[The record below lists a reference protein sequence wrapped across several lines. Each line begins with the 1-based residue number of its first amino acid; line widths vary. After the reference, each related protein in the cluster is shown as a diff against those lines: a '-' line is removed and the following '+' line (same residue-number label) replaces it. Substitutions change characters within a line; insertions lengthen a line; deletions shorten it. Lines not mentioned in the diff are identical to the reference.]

1 MKGIILAG
9 GLGTRVYPNTK
20 ALSKQILPVYDK
32 PTIYYPLSTLLKLG
46 IKDILIISNKINSF
60 LDLLGDGRDLGV
72 NISYMIQDEPRG
84 IAEALI
90 IGENFIGN
98 DKVVLAL
105 GDNIFTGIDY
115 SFWPGA
121 AIVGYKVSNPRD
133 YGVVEFTST
142 SSGDNIVTGI
152 EEKPENPKSDI
163 AVTGLYFYDSTAPSR
178 AKELTPSAR
187 GELEITD
194 LNKSYL
200 DTSDLSL
207 SILSPEH
214 AWFDTGDHD
223 QMFEA
228 SMFVKSIQNRT
239 NSMIG
244 CIELE
249 SYRAGNITKDELCSI
264 IFNMPKSKYKENII
278 RSAQLPS
285 L

>member
-9 GLGTRVYPNTK
+9 GSGTRVYPNTK
-20 ALSKQILPVYDK
+20 VLSKQILPVYDK

-46 IKDILIISNKINSF
+46 IRDILVISNKVHSF
-60 LDLLGDGRDLGV
+60 LDLLGDGHDLGV
-72 NISYMIQDEPRG
+72 NISYKEQKQPRG

-98 DKVVLAL
+98 DNVVLAL

-115 SFWPGA
+115 GYVPGA
-121 AIVGYKVSNPRD
+121 AIVGYKVSSPKD
-133 YGVVEFTST
+133 YGVVEFDTN
-142 SSGDNIVTGI
+142 GLNERVVIGI
-152 EEKPENPKSDI
+152 EEKPDNPKSDI
-163 AVTGLYFYDSTAPSR
+163 AVTGLYFYDDTAPAR
-178 AKELTPSAR
+178 AKTLTPSER
-187 GELEITD
+187 NELEITD

-200 DTSDLSL
+200 KTGDLSL
-207 SILSPEH
+207 AILDPEH

-249 SYRAGNITKDELCSI
+249 SYKAGNITQDELCKLVYK
-264 IFNMPKSKYKENII
+264 MPSCKYKENII
-278 RSAQLPS
+278 RSASLPS
-285 L
+285 